1 MKTSPKNAN
10 DQIKHSIFF
19 SISKDDLD
27 YIIQAVCF
35 AKVRSMSPAWFL
47 TDTCLPGVTGRT
59 FISVPHD
66 TRLLN

>member
-10 DQIKHSIFF
+10 DQIKHSF

-27 YIIQAVCF
+27 YIIQVACF

-47 TDTCLPGVTGRT
+47 THTCLPGVTGRT
-59 FISVPHD
+59 FISVPRD

>member
-1 MKTSPKNAN
+1 M
-10 DQIKHSIFF
+10 QMIKLSTLFFF